1 MLGTA
6 EEEAALGTVLTP
18 EELGESLIRRR
29 HELDVQELMWSIDAA
44 RFMRTDEY
52 DRQGF
57 ASPIDYLRVNAHMT
71 EPQVIDRL
79 DVGLQ
84 MAALP
89 QSTMAVVEGEIGFGH
104 LVQMART
111 AERVC
116 QSATSAPFD
125 EAPLLLAAKEQTVG
139 KLHYT
144 CMDLRHS
151 LDPEGYATDEAETVD
166 ARSLEISSGG
176 DGMVS
181 IKATLDSAGA
191 AAVRKALEPLAKRSG
206 KGDHRKRRQRLAD
219 ALVELATGAQPAQL
233 QVTTSVETLMG
244 LAGAP
249 TGSMEFSLPIGAQTV
264 ERVACD
270 CNLVRVLLAADS
282 AVIDVGRSI
291 RIVNP
296 ALRRALGGR
305 DGGCRWPGCDRSGSW
320 CEAHHVVHWAKGG
333 PTELENLVLLC
344 HRHHRLVHEGLW
356 QLVRCD
362 DGRWLTVRPP
372 TRVGAW
378 ARGPD

>member
-1 MLGTA
+1 MLGTV
-6 EEEAALGTVLTP
+6 EEEAALAATQTP

-29 HELDVQELMWSIDAA
+29 HELDVLELMWSIDAA
-44 RFMRTDEY
+44 RFVRTDEY

-57 ASPIDYLRVNAHMT
+57 ATPIDYLRVNARMT
-71 EPQVIDRL
+71 APQVIDRL

-84 MAALP
+84 MTALP
-89 QSTMAVVEGEIGFGH
+89 ESSMAVIEGEIGFGH
-104 LVQMART
+104 LVKMART
-111 AERVC
+111 AERLY
-116 QSATSAPFD
+116 QSTTSAPFD
-125 EAPLLLAAKEQTVG
+125 EAPLLAAAKEQTVG
-139 KLHYT
+139 KLHFT

-151 LDPEGYATDEAETVD
+151 LDPEGYATEEAETVD

-181 IKATLDSAGA
+181 IRATLDSAGA
-191 AAVRKALEPLAKRSG
+191 AVLRKALEPLAKKSG

-219 ALVELATGAQPAQL
+219 ALVDLANGAQPAQL
-233 QVTTSVETLMG
+233 QVITSVETLMG

-249 TGSMEFSLPIGAQTV
+249 AGAMEFSLPIGARTV

-296 ALRRALGGR
+296 ALRRALEAR
-305 DGGCRWPGCDRSGSW
+305 DGGCRWPGCDRSGSA
-320 CEAHHVVHWAKGG
+320 CEAHHVVHWAKAGE
-333 PTELENLVLLC
+333 TVLENLVLLC

-362 DGRWLTVRPP
+362 DGTWLTIRPP
-372 TRVGAW
+372 TRIGAW